1 MDRGNELGGVKLTGS
16 WETVIGSV
24 GDFTHILEY
33 EGYKGFDAAMTAFRG
48 DKVGTI
54 SVVRWF
60 GGAPV
65 LRAPSHPSCYRSAPS
80 SQVISLDGLNG

>member
-1 MDRGNELGGVKLTGS
+1 MHEKVTHAVIPSHREEYLQVAEKLYRHIMDRGHELGGVKLTGS

-48 DKVGTI
+48 DKVGTNP
-54 SVVRWF
+54 VVR
-60 GGAPV
+60 
-65 LRAPSHPSCYRSAPS
+65 
-80 SQVISLDGLNG
+80 